1 MAANVEVARH
11 AGAPG
16 TVAWPGLGGPLPP
29 RPASC
34 QRDAILIVILLAAAA
49 RSARLAKAAGGAISR
64 VPDGVPPPR
73 PVSRQRAV
81 ILIVV
86 ALAAGTAPAAVAM
99 VAITLA
105 AIRDLVRD
113 SEVIPHALT
122 WYFGPPPAW
131 YRRRRNRR
139 HLRQQMLDTP
149 ARLGIFM
156 SAGNSIGRRK
166 PGGHD
171 DDRGWSA
178 GRRPALA
185 GRPFQPAFRS
195 WP

>member
-1 MAANVEVARH
+1 MAANVEAARH

-16 TVAWPGLGGPLPP
+16 TVAWPGPGGPL
-29 RPASC
+29 
-34 QRDAILIVILLAAAA
+34 
-49 RSARLAKAAGGAISR
+49 
-64 VPDGVPPPR
+64 PPR

-86 ALAAGTAPAAVAM
+86 ALAAGTDPAAVAM

-105 AIRDLVRD
+105 AIRGLVRD

-139 HLRQQMLDTP
+139 HLRQQILDTP

-156 SAGNSIGRRK
+156 SAGNPIGRKK

-171 DDRGWSA
+171 DDRGWPA
-178 GRRPALA
+178 RPRPALA

-195 WP
+195 